1 MGDRTIWLYGEMC
14 EGGVLR
20 PRTVKNRKV
29 GCCRMTDTQME
40 DVTSAFEATK
50 EEFQSGLE
58 AEPLL
63 TYSQTPGQ
71 WPKDHCDYLLDTI
84 DAELDQMQ
92 SQDYVSRVSGT
103 VTEGVDFRGVDSHMT
118 EMEGHDEN
126 AFIGAT
132 DNTSNSTADQ
142 DEEKYTKREEYKWR
156 LTQLLG
162 TQETGNMGYM
172 SDSNSAESVCTEDFV
187 TRFREGMVDPK
198 MNSAT
203 EIDHEKSS
211 LCDIETSAFKDP
223 QSAEGNCPDMSV
235 GKTHLATL
243 ADSCSTAGD
252 TFAMNTA
259 KRQDILQQ
267 FKMELQNTLQLT
279 VTTSAGKKTRH
290 RTNSQESLG
299 GRISRLSQINVIRS
313 QSLLYEELMS
323 NGESTCLS
331 EGHTELQLSFD
342 SENMSSV
349 DTCIPGSLQQDQK
362 SVGVLSEEREHK
374 HDILLP
380 LNNPLTREEQQCD
393 DQNRPSE
400 DNTILPEVPSIK
412 PQSLQ
417 DKPEILEIMLP
428 DNLPTNLL
436 PSCQS
441 LASPKELRMK
451 STQIDDVDSLE
462 KCRSL
467 KEPEELRCTS
477 NFFCDNTDFTK
488 SSELIQKSPLKASK
502 ERQNIGADTFNSN
515 FGIAHYTREQKEE
528 SREVGL
534 CEIEKQSLRFG
545 TTLPS
550 DSGSIYKDENGHTNL
565 HYVQNGKTGS
575 MSSCLNLEARSKE
588 PLLTH
593 LNLQSTLNDDDT
605 DTTQCKHLAGV
616 PVLNFDSVAID
627 SDLDSV
633 RTEKVRA
640 HFWKAMDDRKGP
652 GRSTRKF
659 LCPRTEPKRKST
671 TNKAATDDDE
681 EEDEEETFQQSF
693 ASPDWKSSSPVHWG
707 SNTNRVPDSSWNC
720 TEHSPGAFLR
730 RFGTSVEE
738 LVAEKAKLEDSVT
751 KLQRDL
757 VLEEERLLQKRLH
770 IREVDQS
777 LSDITHQKKK
787 ILQEL
792 ESLRHALDVSEK
804 DVKKA
809 ENRMKESQSRADE
822 RRTELALL
830 EFKRESSLKELQEL
844 EQELSAI
851 RRQCSSARNSQLTVF
866 QSEISSLVSERD
878 ELKTR
883 LRHLESSV
891 SFMERQE
898 LERQLNSTKTELFSE
913 QRASRAKMEEL
924 HERLKESQKKLDDK
938 TAEGTLLQE
947 KVLQLSSQLREL
959 ETTTEA
965 QIKSQSIEAEEV
977 KKVLN
982 KKIMDLTSTVSE
994 QSSKIA
1000 GLEKILSEKELEFLR
1015 LREVISTVGAEKEA
1029 QITAT
1034 NMMKEEHKQRLI
1046 ELHQEKNK
1054 EKELHLAELR
1064 KELQCLKQQ
1073 EIQQFAESMEQIK
1086 TQALNDQAASFKKE
1100 TETLM
1105 KVVES
1110 KDEEISKLKEGI
1122 QLQKA
1127 SMKKLAGELKHEA
1140 KEMVQ
1145 SSLFREQRKFEAEK
1159 REALQL
1165 QRENLEEERHR
1176 DLAAMKEALE
1186 RERRACLSLQNMSVE
1201 LQNRIQEQELLS
1213 RSLQKEKQEALE
1225 ELRTALREEKLEE
1238 FRKLREELEQ
1248 ERAREV
1254 DRLKERLL
1262 QLEEEVRLLQE
1273 EQSEASFR
1281 EKELQAQVER
1291 AERSLVREIT
1301 SACERLQDPLKG
1313 TPGRVRAISPSR
1325 TRHGSPSR
1333 LSSNHALQIL
1343 NGLAEETNQYIQELR
1358 QEAEAQKRTVLHIQR
1373 EKDRELKQQREQN
1386 HLEKEAA
1393 LDVLKERLIQ
1403 EHIEE
1408 ITNLQRNQLRE
1419 SGNGDSQTLRKQLRE
1434 KDNELRAI
1442 QRNMARWKDET
1453 ACKLARKFEEE
1464 LNDELEKRFSRNKS
1478 TNPYRS
1484 PEKTDSEM
1492 QRLSMERSNSSHLR
1506 SASSPSLNAASV
1518 HGQHDF
1524 GALKVLRQLQG
1535 RVKELRAENTV
1546 CHGGSMEDLSTLRG
1560 DLRNSSR
1567 EKRHKLLDSSFLQ
1580 YLGASGRK

>member
-1 MGDRTIWLYGEMC
+1 
-14 EGGVLR
+14 
-20 PRTVKNRKV
+20 
-29 GCCRMTDTQME
+29 MTDTQTE
-40 DVTSAFEATK
+40 DGTSAFEATK
-50 EEFQSGLE
+50 EEFQSSLE
-58 AEPLL
+58 AERLP
-63 TYSQTPGQ
+63 THSQIPGQ
-71 WPKDHCDYLLDTI
+71 WPKDHCDFLLDAI

-92 SQDYVSRVSGT
+92 SHNHVSRVPGR
-103 VTEGVDFRGVDSHMT
+103 VTEDFDSCGADSHMT
-118 EMEGHDEN
+118 EMEGRDEN

-132 DNTSNSTADQ
+132 GNTSNNTADQ
-142 DEEKYTKREEYKWR
+142 DEDKDTKREEYKWR

-162 TQETGNMGYM
+162 THEAGNMGYL
-172 SDSNSAESVCTEDFV
+172 SDSNSADSVCTEDFV
-187 TRFREGMVDPK
+187 AKFREGMVDPK

-203 EIDHEKSS
+203 EIDHEIAP
-211 LCDIETSAFKDP
+211 LFHFEATVFKDS
-223 QSAEGNCPDMSV
+223 QSAEDNRPEASAGI
-235 GKTHLATL
+235 THLATL
-243 ADSCSTAGD
+243 ADNCNTAGD
-252 TFAMNTA
+252 TFSINTE

-267 FKMELQNTLQLT
+267 FRTELQNTLNLT
-279 VTTSAGKKTRH
+279 VTTNGGKKTRY

-299 GRISRLSQINVIRS
+299 GRISRLSQTNVSRS
-313 QSLLYEELMS
+313 QSLLYEDLMS
-323 NGESTCLS
+323 NVESSGLS
-331 EGHTELQLSFD
+331 EDHADLQSSFD
-342 SENMSSV
+342 PENMSSV
-349 DTCIPGSLQQDQK
+349 NKCIPGSLQQGRK
-362 SVGVLSEEREHK
+362 SEGVLSGELQHK

-380 LNNPLTREEQQCD
+380 LSNPLTGEMQQYD
-393 DQNRPSE
+393 DPNKPSE
-400 DNTILPEVPSIK
+400 DNNVLEAPSIK

-417 DKPEILEIMLP
+417 DNQESLKILLP
-428 DNLPTNLL
+428 DKVSTNIL

-441 LASPKELRMK
+441 LTSSKELRTK

-462 KCRSL
+462 RHRSL
-467 KEPEELRCTS
+467 KEPEELGSRS
-477 NFFCDNTDFTK
+477 NIFYDDTDFTK
-488 SSELIQKSPLKASK
+488 SSEVIQRSPLKAHN
-502 ERQNIGADTFNSN
+502 EWQDIGSDTVDTNS
-515 FGIAHYTREQKEE
+515 GISRSTKLKEE
-528 SREVGL
+528 STEIAL
-534 CEIEKQSLRFG
+534 CEIEKQSVRFG
-545 TTLPS
+545 TTVPS
-550 DSGSIYKDENGHTNL
+550 DPVASYKDEKVHTNQ
-565 HYVQNGKTGS
+565 HYLQNGNTGS
-575 MSSCLNLEARSKE
+575 MSSSLNLEARSKE
-588 PLLTH
+588 PFLTH
-593 LNLQSTLNDDDT
+593 LNLQSTLKDDYI
-605 DTTQCKHLAGV
+605 DTTPCKHLAGI
-616 PVLNFDSVAID
+616 PVLNFDSVVID

-633 RTEKVRA
+633 RTDKVRA
-640 HFWKAMDDRKGP
+640 HFRKAIDDRKGP
-652 GRSTRKF
+652 GRSTHRL
-659 LCPRTEPKRKST
+659 LCPRKESLRKT
-671 TNKAATDDDE
+671 TANKAATDNDDDDDE
-681 EEDEEETFQQSF
+681 DEDENDEDTFQQAF
-693 ASPDWKSSSPVHWG
+693 PPPGWKSSSPVHWG
-707 SNTNRVPDSSWNC
+707 SHANRVPDSSWNC

-738 LVAEKAKLEDSVT
+738 LAAERAALEDSVA
-751 KLQRDL
+751 KLRRDL
-757 VLEEERLLQKRLH
+757 VLEEERLSQKRLH

-777 LSDITHQKKK
+777 ISDITHQKKK
-787 ILQEL
+787 MLQEL

-809 ENRMKESQSRADE
+809 ENRMKENQSRADE

-830 EFKRESSLKELQEL
+830 EFKRDTSLKELQEL
-844 EQELSAI
+844 EQELSVI

-883 LRHLESSV
+883 LRHLEGSI
-891 SFMERQE
+891 SFIERQE
-898 LERQLNSTKTELFSE
+898 LERQLNSAKTELFSE

-924 HERLKESQKKLDDK
+924 QVRLKESQKKVDDK

-965 QIKSQSIEAEEV
+965 QIKTQSIEAEEE

-1015 LREVISTVGAEKEA
+1015 LREVISTLGAEKEV

-1034 NMMKEEHKQRLI
+1034 NIMKEEHKQRLI
-1046 ELHQEKNK
+1046 ELQQEKNK
-1054 EKELHLAELR
+1054 EKELQLAELR

-1073 EIQQFAESMEQIK
+1073 ELQQFAESMEQIK
-1086 TQALNDQAASFKKE
+1086 TQALNDQAFSFKKE

-1105 KVVES
+1105 KVLES
-1110 KDEEISKLKEGI
+1110 KDEEITKLKDGI

-1145 SSLFREQRKFEAEK
+1145 SSLIREQRKFEVEK

-1165 QRENLEEERHR
+1165 QHENLEEERHR
-1176 DLAAMKEALE
+1176 ALATLKDALE
-1186 RERRACLSLQNMSVE
+1186 RERKACLSLKNKSAE
-1201 LQNRIQEQELLS
+1201 LQNRIQEQELLG
-1213 RSLQKEKQEALE
+1213 RSFQREKQEALE

-1238 FRKLREELEQ
+1238 IRKLREELEQ
-1248 ERAREV
+1248 ERAIDV

-1262 QLEEEVRLLQE
+1262 QLEEEVRLLQAE
-1273 EQSEASFR
+1273 GSEASFR
-1281 EKELQAQVER
+1281 EKELQAQLER

-1313 TPGRVRAISPSR
+1313 TPGRARAISPSH

-1343 NGLAEETNQYIQELR
+1343 NGLTEETNQYIQELR
-1358 QEAEAQKRTVLHIQR
+1358 QEVEAQKRTVLHIQR
-1373 EKDRELKQQREQN
+1373 EKERELKQQREQN

-1419 SGNGDSQTLRKQLRE
+1419 SGSGDSQTLRQQLRE

-1442 QRNMARWKDET
+1442 QRSMARWKDET

-1478 TNPYRS
+1478 ANTYRS
-1484 PEKTDSEM
+1484 PEKLDSEM

-1506 SASSPSLNAASV
+1506 SASSPSLNAVSV

-1524 GALKVLRQLQG
+1524 GALKMLRQLQG
-1535 RVKELRAENTV
+1535 RVKELRAESTV
-1546 CHGGSMEDLSTLRG
+1546 GHGGSMEDLSTLRG

-1567 EKRHKLLDSSFLQ
+1567 EKRHKLLDNSFLQ